1 MPSFF
6 DLPVWVGLPL
16 FVLAVVGVSS
26 LLVLLLRG
34 WVRTASAGRGEWDRI
49 LSYAVGAYGIIY
61 GVTLGLIAAG
71 AYGNFALVNS
81 VVVEESSSVA
91 VLYRDAGFMSEPAS
105 SDLKDALVAY
115 TNAVIT
121 EDWPLQEQRIAPEAT
136 DRYVTEIQRAI
147 AEFQPANESDVV
159 AKSQAIGAFNTFVT
173 DRRERISLTHL
184 SLPWMLWIV
193 IGVGAALNAV
203 LLALIEVKDVRI
215 HLLMSGLISTF
226 LAILVYSIAGFDHV
240 YSGPIAVTPEH
251 FRDLL
256 TGLFA
261 YAP

>member
-6 DLPVWVGLPL
+6 DLPIWVGLPI
-16 FVLAVVGVSS
+16 FVLVVVAVSS
-26 LLVLLLRG
+26 LLVLALRG
-34 WVRTASAGRGEWDRI
+34 WVRRASAGRGEWDRV

-81 VVVEESSSVA
+81 VVVKESSSVA
-91 VLYRDAGFMSEPAS
+91 VLYRDAAFLSEPAS
-105 SDLKDALVAY
+105 SELKDALVAY

-121 EDWPLQEQRIAPEAT
+121 EDWPLQQQQITPETT
-136 DRYVTEIQRAI
+136 DENVTAIQRAI
-147 AEFQPANESDVV
+147 ADFEPATDSDVV
-159 AKSQAIGAFNTFVT
+159 AKSQTIGAFNTFIT

-193 IGVGAALNAV
+193 IGVGALLNAV
-203 LLALIEVKDVRI
+203 LLALIEVRDLRI

-251 FRDLL
+251 FRELL
-256 TGLFA
+256 TGLFLQS
-261 YAP
+261 P

>member
-34 WVRTASAGRGEWDRI
+34 WVRRASAGRGEWDRI

-81 VVVEESSSVA
+81 VVVQESSAVA
-91 VLYRDAGFMSEPAS
+91 VLYRDAGFMSEPAA
-105 SDLKDALVAY
+105 SDLKGALIAY

-136 DRYVTEIQRAI
+136 DEYVTGIQRAI
-147 AEFQPANESDVV
+147 AEFQPANDSDVV

-193 IGVGAALNAV
+193 IGVGALLNAV
-203 LLALIEVKDVRI
+203 LLALIEVKDLRI

-261 YAP
+261 QAP